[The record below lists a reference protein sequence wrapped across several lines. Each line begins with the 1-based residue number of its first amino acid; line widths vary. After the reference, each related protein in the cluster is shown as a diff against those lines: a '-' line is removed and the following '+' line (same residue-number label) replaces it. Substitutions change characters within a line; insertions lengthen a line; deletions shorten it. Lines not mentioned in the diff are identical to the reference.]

1 MVLSVEGV
9 TKKFGGLT
17 AVRNVHLRLGEREVC
32 GLIGPNG
39 AGKTTLLNVIAGAYK
54 PDGGRVRLGDE
65 DITGLAPE
73 RVCRKGIARTFQ
85 ICRPFA
91 KMTVLENVEVAARF
105 GRARQTGSPKDHAA
119 EMLAF
124 VDFPVSLDTVAG
136 TLNAVQMRR
145 LDMARALA
153 SDPKVLLLDEVAAG
167 LNTTEL
173 LDLRKLIRRITE
185 REVTVLMVE
194 HLMRLIMACCDR
206 IVVLDHGEWIA
217 EGTAE
222 EIARNPLV
230 TSAYLGES
238 DD

>member
-9 TKKFGGLT
+9 TKKFGGLV
-17 AVRNVHLRLGEREVC
+17 ALKDVHLQLSEGEVW

-39 AGKTTLLNVIAGAYK
+39 AGKTTLLNVIAGTYK
-54 PDGGRVRLGDE
+54 PDTGKVRLKGE

-73 RVCRKGIARTFQ
+73 RICRKGISRTFQ

-105 GRARQTGSPKDHAA
+105 GQSHSLKTPVKHAA
-119 EMLAF
+119 DMLEF
-124 VDFPVSLDTVAG
+124 VDFPVAFDTMAG
-136 TLNAVQMRR
+136 TLNAGQMRR

-153 SDPKVLLLDEVAAG
+153 SNPTILLLDEVAAG

-173 LDLRKLIRRITE
+173 VDLQALIRRITD
-185 REVTVLMVE
+185 RGITVLMVE

-206 IVVLDHGEWIA
+206 IVVLQHGEWIA
-217 EGTAE
+217 EGTAK
-222 EIARNPLV
+222 EIADNELV
-230 TSAYLGES
+230 MTAYLGE
-238 DD
+238 DHY